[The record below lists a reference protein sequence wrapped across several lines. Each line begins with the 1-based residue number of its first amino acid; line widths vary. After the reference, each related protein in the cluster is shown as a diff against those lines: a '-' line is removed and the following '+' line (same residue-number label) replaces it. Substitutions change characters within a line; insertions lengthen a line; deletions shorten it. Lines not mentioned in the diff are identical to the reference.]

1 MAEAKAAA
9 VKAEAEAVP
18 TSSEDEEDEDE
29 EEEQQQQQQQQLFT
43 IADLD
48 KFSLQEIDYLLC
60 LNHLSMVSKSNKTKA
75 QKMKLLCAAQKKHHV
90 QLPAE
95 HSVSDFLFV
104 SPKQHFD
111 LVKNYQ
117 DLTAE
122 DIHLSLISLGAQGYL
137 NETKQFTVEDFIR
150 LITLSTSFQSNRQ
163 VCVNLFNI

>member
-75 QKMKLLCAAQKKHHV
+75 QKMKLLCAAQKNHQV

-95 HSVSDFLFV
+95 HSVSDLLFV

>member
-18 TSSEDEEDEDE
+18 TSSEDEEDEDEEEE

-75 QKMKLLCAAQKKHHV
+75 QKMKLLCAAQKNHHV
-90 QLPAE
+90 QLPAAN
-95 HSVSDFLFV
+95 SVSW
-104 SPKQHFD
+104 
-111 LVKNYQ
+111 
-117 DLTAE
+117 
-122 DIHLSLISLGAQGYL
+122 
-137 NETKQFTVEDFIR
+137 
-150 LITLSTSFQSNRQ
+150 
-163 VCVNLFNI
+163 

>member
-29 EEEQQQQQQQQLFT
+29 EEQQQQQQLFT

-75 QKMKLLCAAQKKHHV
+75 QKMKLLCAAQKNHHV
-90 QLPAE
+90 QLLPAAN
-95 HSVSDFLFV
+95 SVSW
-104 SPKQHFD
+104 
-111 LVKNYQ
+111 
-117 DLTAE
+117 
-122 DIHLSLISLGAQGYL
+122 
-137 NETKQFTVEDFIR
+137 
-150 LITLSTSFQSNRQ
+150 
-163 VCVNLFNI
+163 

>member
-29 EEEQQQQQQQQLFT
+29 EEQQQQQQLFT

-75 QKMKLLCAAQKKHHV
+75 QKMKLLCAAQKNHHV
-90 QLPAE
+90 QLPAAN
-95 HSVSDFLFV
+95 SVSW
-104 SPKQHFD
+104 
-111 LVKNYQ
+111 
-117 DLTAE
+117 
-122 DIHLSLISLGAQGYL
+122 
-137 NETKQFTVEDFIR
+137 
-150 LITLSTSFQSNRQ
+150 
-163 VCVNLFNI
+163 

>member
-29 EEEQQQQQQQQLFT
+29 EEEQQQQQQLFT

-75 QKMKLLCAAQKKHHV
+75 QKMKLLCAAQKNHHV
-90 QLPAE
+90 QLLPAAN
-95 HSVSDFLFV
+95 SVSW
-104 SPKQHFD
+104 
-111 LVKNYQ
+111 
-117 DLTAE
+117 
-122 DIHLSLISLGAQGYL
+122 
-137 NETKQFTVEDFIR
+137 
-150 LITLSTSFQSNRQ
+150 
-163 VCVNLFNI
+163 

>member
-75 QKMKLLCAAQKKHHV
+75 QKMKLLCAAQKNHHV
-90 QLPAE
+90 QLPAAN
-95 HSVSDFLFV
+95 SVSW
-104 SPKQHFD
+104 
-111 LVKNYQ
+111 
-117 DLTAE
+117 
-122 DIHLSLISLGAQGYL
+122 
-137 NETKQFTVEDFIR
+137 
-150 LITLSTSFQSNRQ
+150 
-163 VCVNLFNI
+163 